1 MIFVLFLV
9 SVGVMELVLKVNA
22 RKTREKLPAKVTK
35 PAEVPS
41 ADGPSI
47 TPDLLSLAKAIRA
60 EAPQVESALVPADR
74 NLAEYNRKDAP
85 AE

>member
-9 SVGVMELVLKVNA
+9 SVGVMEVVLQVNK
-22 RKTREKLPAKVTK
+22 RREKIPEKLAK

-41 ADGPSI
+41 GGVPSI

-60 EAPQVESALVPADR
+60 EAPAIEPSLVE
-74 NLAEYNRKDAP
+74 AEYNRKDAP